1 MAGPK
6 CPRCAQQITP
16 GDSLVLSRA
25 LIFHLDCQRPHHLSR
40 EERVLLFRYCWDH
53 AVAKC
58 SACDQSFRQN
68 QLGADLLARR
78 AYVCPR
84 CREDLTDSLRGH
96 LYACATLPEEIRLR
110 VHEAREAAW
119 RLVSDGRP
127 GDEAIR
133 EAEAAIAALR
143 ATIQRTVWLK
153 EPASSPSAPC
163 R

>member
-16 GDSLVLSRA
+16 GDSLALSRA
-25 LIFHLDCQRPHHLSR
+25 LVFQLDCQRPHHLSR

-58 SACDQSFRQN
+58 SACDQSFRQH
-68 QLGADLLARR
+68 QLGADLLTHR
-78 AYVCPR
+78 AYLCPR

-96 LYACATLPEEIRLR
+96 LYACATLPEEIRR
-110 VHEAREAAW
+110 CVHDARDTVW

-127 GDEAIR
+127 RDEAMR
-133 EAEAAIAALR
+133 EAEVAVAALR
-143 ATIQRTVWLK
+143 ETIQRTVWDK
-153 EPASSPSAPC
+153 
-163 R
+163 

>member
-1 MAGPK
+1 
-6 CPRCAQQITP
+6 
-16 GDSLVLSRA
+16 
-25 LIFHLDCQRPHHLSR
+25 
-40 EERVLLFRYCWDH
+40 LLFRYCWDH

-58 SACDQSFRQN
+58 SACDKSFRQN
-68 QLGADLLARR
+68 QLGADLLAHR
-78 AYVCPR
+78 AYLCPR